1 MGKEEGGDGEG
12 REEEGKA
19 YSQIITVRPH
29 NRRKKPNLLDP
40 MPLPYP
46 EGVVL
51 EAGEEIGEAAGEG
64 GVDAEFDDHGGWLD
78 RFEVGCK
85 IIESKI

>member
-1 MGKEEGGDGEG
+1 
-12 REEEGKA
+12 
-19 YSQIITVRPH
+19 
-29 NRRKKPNLLDP
+29 

-64 GVDAEFDDHGGWLD
+64 GVDAEFDDHGRWLD